1 VVAAR
6 CSREHEE
13 VSVPVVVVGLHER
26 DAPLE
31 LSEQVALSEEELP
44 KALAGLGDSPHL
56 SEVVILSTC
65 MRTEVYA
72 VAERFHD
79 GVADIRRFFADRL
92 GAGTAAATLAE
103 ALVVDHDEAA
113 VQHLFA
119 VSSGIDSPVLG
130 EGEVLRQ
137 VRAAHERARHER
149 ASGPVLDGLFRH
161 AVEVGKRARAET
173 GIARGITSLAHVA
186 VALATEHL
194 GGSLAGKRIVVV
206 GAGEM
211 GKGFI
216 GAVPSFGKLA
226 DLVVISRS
234 RAKAAALAGAAGGR
248 HVGLGDLG
256 AELARADLL
265 FSATSAP
272 ETLLGTEDL
281 RRARATRRRLLIVDA
296 AVPRDVDPAVAS
308 FPGVT
313 LRDFDDLRSFA
324 EASMATRRAEI
335 DRVQAIIAEE
345 LRRYAFD
352 VQGRSVAPVV
362 SALHERA
369 ELIRSAEVAR
379 IDAVLARL
387 AEDDRAA
394 VESLTRRIVAKLVY
408 EPTVQVK
415 AAAGSPRGERLA
427 EALQALFG
435 L

>member
-1 VVAAR
+1 
-6 CSREHEE
+6 
-13 VSVPVVVVGLHER
+13 VSVPVVVVSLHER

-31 LSEQVALSEEELP
+31 LLERLTFSEEELP

-79 GVADIRRFFADRL
+79 GVQDICRFFGDRL
-92 GAGTAAATLAE
+92 GAGTTSAALAE
-103 ALVVDHDEAA
+103 ALAVDYDESA
-113 VQHLFA
+113 VRHLFA

-137 VRAAHERARHER
+137 VRAAHERARQER

-216 GAVPSFGKLA
+216 GALAPIGELA
-226 DLVVISRS
+226 DLVVISRD
-234 RAKAAALAGAAGGR
+234 RAKAGALAGAAGGR
-248 HVGLGDLG
+248 GAGLGDLG
-256 AELARADLL
+256 VELAGADVLL
-265 FSATSAP
+265 SATSAP

-281 RRARATRRRLLIVDA
+281 KRARATERRLLIVDA

-313 LRDFDDLRSFA
+313 LRDVDDLRSLA
-324 EASMATRRAEI
+324 EASMASRRAEI
-335 DRVQAIIAEE
+335 NRVQAIIAEE
-345 LRRYAFD
+345 LDRYALD
-352 VQGRSVAPVV
+352 VERRSVAPVV

-379 IDAVLARL
+379 IDAVLAGL
-387 AEDDRAA
+387 SEEDRAA
-394 VESLTRRIVAKLVY
+394 VESLSRRIVAKLVY

-415 AAAGSPRGERLA
+415 NAAGSPRGERLA
-427 EALQALFG
+427 EALRALFG